1 MKNGDDPLKTLQVNV
16 EHIVRRELDL
26 SNRRG
31 AERFGIA
38 EGSVQNFVA
47 GRPNKT
53 LENLARIAEKA
64 GVRMWQLFVANLPAE
79 PKERAALDQLV
90 KAFLALGKKDREF
103 VLEQAEYYR
112 GRAIAA
118 EQEQRAT

>member
-1 MKNGDDPLKTLQVNV
+1 MKNGDDPLKALQVNV
-16 EHIVRRELDL
+16 EYVVRRELDL

-31 AERFGIA
+31 AEKFGIA

-53 LENLARIAEKA
+53 LENLARLAEKA
-64 GVRMWQLFVANLPAE
+64 GIRMWQLFVANLPEE

-90 KAFLALGKKDREF
+90 KSFLALSPKDREF

-118 EQEQRAT
+118 QEQRAT